1 MSVASTTAAPQ
12 FITATDAVPTHPH
25 RKAPTR
31 SSGTMTWLL
40 IAPVL
45 LFLLAT
51 FVWPIGTVLWRSIAN
66 PELGRGIPATLDSLK
81 RWDGREVPGDAT
93 FMALAQDLRTARD
106 RGAGLVPAF
115 GKRLGYEDSRLASL
129 PNRTTNWLRTSSSSA
144 QSLREDLVAAQ
155 PLWGQV
161 DTWKAIVQAGQ
172 PLTPYYLLAAFDRKR
187 DPVTGQVLVRDA
199 DEALYV
205 KVLLRTLWIAFVV
218 AVGSLLLGYPLA
230 YWLAQQPTRRAN
242 LLMIMVLLPFW
253 TSLLVRTAGWIVL
266 LQSGGIINSG
276 LIGLGLVARPL
287 ELVFNRTGVYISM
300 IHILLPFVILPLYAV
315 MKGIPGHYVRA
326 AVSLGAHPIV
336 AFWRVYVPQTYA
348 GVTAG
353 ALLVFI
359 MAIGYYVTPA
369 LLGGPNEQMLSYF
382 VAFYTNSTVNWGM
395 AAALGTQLLVIVM
408 VMYAVYS
415 RLVRQ
420 RASTR
425 T

>member
-1 MSVASTTAAPQ
+1 MSSASQAIAPLAVAAR
-12 FITATDAVPTHPH
+12 DALKKRRRPH
-25 RKAPTR
+25 GPTR
-31 SSGTMTWLL
+31 RKGTLAWLL
-40 IAPVL
+40 IAPLL

-51 FVWPIGTVLWRSIAN
+51 FVWPISTVLWRSIAN

-81 RWDGREVPGDAT
+81 NWDGREVPDEAT
-93 FMALAQDLRTARD
+93 FKALAQDLRTARD
-106 RGAGLVPAF
+106 RGTGLVPAV
-115 GKRLGYEDSRLASL
+115 GKRLGYEDSRLAGL
-129 PNRTTNWLRTSSSSA
+129 PGSTLNWLRSA
-144 QSLREDLVAAQ
+144 SPSDPSGRDAIISAQ

-161 DTWKAIVQAGQ
+161 STWKAVVQAGQ
-172 PLTPYYLLAAFDRKR
+172 PLTPYYVLAAFDRKL
-187 DPVTGQVLVRDA
+187 DPVTGEVVVRNA

-205 KVLLRTLWIAFVV
+205 QVLGRTLWIAFVV
-218 AVGSLLLGYPLA
+218 AVACVLLGYPLA
-230 YWLAQQPTRRAN
+230 YWLSRQPTRRAN

-266 LQSGGIINSG
+266 LQSGGIVNSG
-276 LIGLGLVARPL
+276 LLRVGLIAQPL

-326 AVSLGAHPIV
+326 AISLGAHPII

-369 LLGGPNEQMLSYF
+369 LLGGPSEQMLSYF
-382 VAFYTNSTVNWGM
+382 VAFYTNSTINWGM
-395 AAALGTQLLVIVM
+395 AAALGSQLLIIVL

-415 RLVRQ
+415 RL
-420 RASTR
+420 TR
-425 T
+425 PSRPAGN